1 MLTLTQILKDVNDRP
16 GTALSA
22 FTVTDL
28 TDMHA
33 VINACQKR
41 RTPLIMLTGRYEI
54 DNFGIHF
61 IRKMAEAATLTCSTP
76 VFLVLDHGNTF
87 DDAVRCIVNGYSL
100 VMFDG
105 SRLPLEENVR
115 QTREIARIAHAA
127 GILVEGEIGH
137 VPGQE
142 GSALFSTEPR
152 YTDPDEAEFFY
163 RETGVDILAVSFGTA
178 HGLSGGLPQL
188 NCDIVREV
196 RHRTGVPIAMH
207 GGSGVPADQVRKAVE
222 AGVKKINFSSD
233 LRAAYT
239 AAVRTGCA
247 RMESETEHIELFMEA
262 RRAVQAVAEE
272 KISLANTPVLNMSV
286 SGR

>member
-1 MLTLTQILKDVNDRP
+1 MLTLSHILQKINGQP
-16 GTALSA
+16 ATALPA

-33 VINACQKR
+33 VLDACQNR
-41 RTPLIMLTGRYEI
+41 RIPLIMLTGRYEI

-61 IRKMAEAATLTCSTP
+61 IRKMAEAAALTRPIP

-87 DDAVRCIVNGYSL
+87 DDAVLCIANGYSL
-100 VMFDG
+100 IMFDG
-105 SRLPLEENVR
+105 SRLPLQENVR
-115 QTREIARIAHAA
+115 CTKEIVRIAHAA
-127 GILVEGEIGH
+127 GALVEGEIGH

-142 GSALFSTEPR
+142 GSALFDSKPQ
-152 YTDPDEAEFFY
+152 YTDPDEAEYFY
-163 RETGVDILAVSFGTA
+163 RETGVDLLAVSFGTA

-196 RHRTGVPIAMH
+196 RRRTGVPIAMH
-207 GGSGVPADQVRKAVE
+207 GGSGVPADQVKKAVE

-239 AAVRTGCA
+239 TTVRRCSERVESQTDH
-247 RMESETEHIELFMEA
+247 MEIFMAA
-262 RRAVQAVAEE
+262 RRAVQGVAEE
-272 KISLANTPVLNMSV
+272 KITLVNAPALDALA
-286 SGR
+286 

>member
-1 MLTLTQILKDVNDRP
+1 MLTLPHILQKIN
-16 GTALSA
+16 GQSATALPA

-33 VINACQKR
+33 VLDACQNR
-41 RTPLIMLTGRYEI
+41 RIPLIMLTGRYEL

-61 IRKMAEAATLTCSTP
+61 IRKMAEAAALTRPIP

-87 DDAVRCIVNGYSL
+87 DDAVLCIANGYSL
-100 VMFDG
+100 IMFDG
-105 SRLPLEENVR
+105 SRLPLQENVR
-115 QTREIARIAHAA
+115 CTKEIVRIAHAA
-127 GILVEGEIGH
+127 GALVEGEIGH

-142 GSALFSTEPR
+142 GSALFDSKPR

-163 RETGVDILAVSFGTA
+163 RETGVDLLAVSFGTA

-196 RHRTGVPIAMH
+196 RRRTGVPIAMH
-207 GGSGVPADQVRKAVE
+207 GGSGVPADQVKKAVE

-233 LRAAYT
+233 LRAAYA
-239 AAVRTGCA
+239 AAVREYCA
-247 RMESETEHIELFMEA
+247 KNPSEIDHMKIFADA
-262 RRAVQAVAEE
+262 RRSVQRVAEE
-272 KISLANTPVLNMSV
+272 KISLVNAPLLDTLI
-286 SGR
+286 